1 MADRTVESRA
11 AEWKGLRV
19 LGGPRKDTEG
29 QGAHRRSL
37 IASTVSDP
45 ASESKRGNQAR
56 ESYNLRLCQT
66 LL

>member
-11 AEWKGLRV
+11 AEWKDLRV
-19 LGGPRKDTEG
+19 LGGPREDTGG

-37 IASTVSDP
+37 MAFSVSDP
-45 ASESKRGNQAR
+45 ASERKRGDQER
-56 ESYNLRLCQT
+56 ESYNMRPCQT